1 MSHDP
6 GYPADIRSYDHVP
19 GSPFYEDPSEG
30 LDEMTREELT
40 SLLSSLQSTYEDPD
54 CPRRARHAAE
64 SRSGA
69 AREALDA
76 LVEPEGLDDAASALM
91 TFPDRP
97 LSNMELFYMRMCS
110 RSIMDDPSTPEDLRR
125 AAGDVFEK
133 ATAALI
139 ERGRNPEQKP

>member
-1 MSHDP
+1 MRNDN
-6 GYPADIRSYDHVP
+6 YPDDIRSYDHVP

-40 SLLSSLQSTYEDPD
+40 SLLSSLQSAYEDPD

-64 SRSGA
+64 RRAGA

-76 LVEPEGLDDAASALM
+76 LPYDEDEDEAAYGLM

-97 LSNMELFYMRMCS
+97 LSNLELFYMRMCS
-110 RSIMDDPSTPEDLRR
+110 RSIMDDPSTPEDLAESARS
-125 AAGDVFEK
+125 VFEK
-133 ATAALI
+133 ATAALV
-139 ERGRNPEQKP
+139 ERGRDPAAKP